1 MKQYLITRVPRAES
15 HSAAAINRR
24 VREVER
30 RNFRDSAPKDNGP
43 IGSSDNA
50 DFDPVSIMNVFIGGT
65 MGGVVGSAGSA
76 ITGTIIGAIL
86 GGLFGA
92 IRGGYILGHMG
103 GDIDGDGGAE

>member
-15 HSAAAINRR
+15 HSAATINRR

-76 ITGTIIGAIL
+76 AGGAGAAAAITGSHP
-86 GGLFGA
+86 GGSL
-92 IRGGYILGHMG
+92 RGHPRRLHPWPHGW
-103 GDIDGDGGAE
+103 